1 MEENNIDCNLTH
13 PNLRKIEELSDVKL
27 PLLPNTDMNRLQRDL
42 KMQEGKIQNLEK
54 KYGLDD

>member
-27 PLLPNTDMNRLQRDL
+27 PLLPNTDMNWLQRDL
-42 KMQEGKIQNLEK
+42 KMQEGKI
-54 KYGLDD
+54 